1 MSDDKQMTQADTS
14 STSKTTQ
21 AVTSTGQ
28 DANPEILKQEVEIKG
43 KKVTVGAL
51 MDSFATQE
59 ELELR
64 KKEFNKF
71 STEQSQKFAM
81 GRKRLELTERET
93 ELLKKDNVDT
103 STDEGADDDGGGDTT
118 QSVKPAKDVE
128 LQKVRTER
136 DMLFHRELNAFYKKH
151 PDALDKDET
160 AFRQLWNDNPA
171 LDLEDINAMLF
182 GKEAIGRQQTGV
194 MGSDGGGS
202 IPATKSTATKPKNIF
217 EMTSDEAEASVAE
230 EAKKIGVFLR

>member
-51 MDSFATQE
+51 MNSFATQE

-160 AFRQLWNDNPA
+160 TFRQLWNDNPA

-182 GKEAIGRQQTGV
+182 G
-194 MGSDGGGS
+194 
-202 IPATKSTATKPKNIF
+202 
-217 EMTSDEAEASVAE
+217 
-230 EAKKIGVFLR
+230 